1 MKGLRLISNFP
12 LLSLRNWGLL
22 LLLAYCLTIGYRLL
36 YGENRL
42 SELSRLQL
50 KQARLESQYAGLR
63 FERRQLEEN
72 IANLQDDNLNLEF
85 LEVLVRAKLKMA
97 REDEV
102 VLIMPETQEKP

>member
-1 MKGLRLISNFP
+1 M
-12 LLSLRNWGLL
+12 
-22 LLLAYCLTIGYRLL
+22 L